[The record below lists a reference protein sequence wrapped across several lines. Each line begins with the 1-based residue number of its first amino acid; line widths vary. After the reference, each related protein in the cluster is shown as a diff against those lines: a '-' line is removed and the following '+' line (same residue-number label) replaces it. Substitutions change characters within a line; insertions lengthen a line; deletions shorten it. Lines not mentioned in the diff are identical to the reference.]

1 MEFDANICRTAKA
14 SLGTLVWEMT
24 EEVNRVTPHFKASV
38 STVVFLKLSGSQ
50 QQRGEGIAP

>member
-24 EEVNRVTPHFKASV
+24 EEVNRVTPRFEASV
-38 STVVFLKLSGSQ
+38 SKVVFLKLSGSQ
-50 QQRGEGIAP
+50 QRGEGIAP